1 MTTFCEC
8 KTCKKIKN
16 EIEKRIKFPQC
27 VYCGKHHDTQIICP
41 EYKSVLESTGYNTPK
56 TAKALKKA
64 KYEYYVEVENGKY
77 AVYMEKNGTLKALRY
92 GETWRDLC
100 GDNLVYNLMV
110 ELIEAQDKI
119 KEVLEYIELPGPM
132 DDIYIKEILLEEEK

>member
-1 MTTFCEC
+1 MPTFCDCAVC
-8 KTCKKIKN
+8 KEIKN
-16 EIEKRIKFPQC
+16 KIEKR
-27 VYCGKHHDTQIICP
+27 D
-41 EYKSVLESTGYNTPK
+41 K
-56 TAKALKKA
+56 TVPGILT
-64 KYEYYVEVENGKY
+64 YEYYVEVGNGKY

-92 GETWRDLC
+92 GEPWRDLC

-119 KEVLEYIELPGPM
+119 KEVLEYTELPGPM